1 MDAIVVMIFSIVLL
15 WGGLGYFIFR
25 FVKNR
30 KFKKVIQKMSL
41 GLKNPIFN
49 VLLGFF

>member
-1 MDAIVVMIFSIVLL
+1 MSMDAIVVMIFSIVLL

-30 KFKKVIQKMSL
+30 KFKKGYSE
-41 GLKNPIFN
+41 N
-49 VLLGFF
+49 VTWFKKSDL

>member
-25 FVKNR
+25 FVK
-30 KFKKVIQKMSL
+30 K
-41 GLKNPIFN
+41 
-49 VLLGFF
+49 